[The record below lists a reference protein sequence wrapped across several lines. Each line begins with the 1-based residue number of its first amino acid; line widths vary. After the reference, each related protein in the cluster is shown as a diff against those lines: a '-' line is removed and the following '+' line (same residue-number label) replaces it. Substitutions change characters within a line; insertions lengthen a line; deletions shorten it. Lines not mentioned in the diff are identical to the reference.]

1 VPETNKEHNLIKN
14 LIKGDAHSFDEIY
27 ELYNKRVYAFSFRN
41 LKNKE
46 DAEGVVQEVFLNL
59 WKDRIKLKELKSLD
73 AWIFTISFNVIRR
86 HFRKLTR
93 ERKHLEKFKET
104 TLTNDSSTITEVEYH
119 DLLEKAEKIVEKL
132 PPRQKTIYML
142 SKKEGL
148 SNTEISK
155 KLNITKKTVENYL
168 TYAKAFIKKKLVN
181 ERLLTL
187 LFFWLFI
194 K

>member
-1 VPETNKEHNLIKN
+1 MPETNKEHNLIKN
-14 LIKGDAHSFDEIY
+14 LIKGDAYSFDEIY

-59 WKDRIKLKELKSLD
+59 WKDRIKLKELKNLD

-93 ERKHLEKFKET
+93 ERKYLEKFKET

-148 SNTEISK
+148 SNTEISR

>member
-1 VPETNKEHNLIKN
+1 MPETNKEHNLIKN